1 MSDYP
6 KGSEWRL
13 WDLHIHTPA
22 SYCYQ
27 GGRFST
33 MNTDEKSAAISQI
46 ISNMNESDVAVYAIN
61 DYFTFDGYLELK
73 SAHDDGDIIDKT
85 LFPAIELRI
94 EAATPKRMNI
104 HVLFS
109 NELTLQDL
117 SDFKNALTVK
127 NVNRPLSEESL
138 RGFARQLG
146 ADKARLH
153 GFNGDYQNDPKALL
167 ELGYVTAEITKES
180 FEKALR
186 LIPEDKRLV
195 MIPYDCHG
203 GIEEINWQE
212 HMAEDMYWCQLA
224 DVFEERRAE
233 NIDLF
238 NGLLTEENKRFIA
251 DFQHNLGGHPKP
263 CVSGSDGHSIS
274 DFKTWRSE
282 TVTKKTWIK
291 ADPTFNGL
299 RQILFEPAD
308 RVRIQETT
316 PRDDYSKS
324 FIGSIE
330 ITKEISPFPENER
343 YENPVFGI
351 HPKLELNPNL
361 VCLIGGRGT
370 GKSCLIDYFGSTY
383 GASTEEHAA
392 HLPSDAFRVIFNKN
406 NEDTTSHHAAEG
418 VELPFVYISQNEVKN
433 KIAAGSVGEEI
444 KRMLGVHGL
453 SFDIEVDQK
462 IRALISDANEQ
473 KNWFLQTDEKG
484 ELIYDEAR
492 IRRQI
497 ARIQSLLDSI
507 TTEQNK
513 EKLEQFTTNIAKISN
528 SREKLKQLS
537 ALKDELAEFK
547 ANFDAK
553 AKEVDSD
560 IPELDFT
567 DQFSSIDQLSLTVS
581 SLIKSCETYNTDIH
595 SDFSEVFSGDLA
607 SLLENAEKYRKAIE
621 LFQSRLKKITAQKVT
636 LQEAESRLSATS
648 EMIES
653 ELGRQK
659 KLIDAR
665 WATIQ
670 KGHEDWSEAQRT
682 LMNKI
687 LSDREITLEGEV
699 IFDADE
705 FLTRL
710 KKELNL
716 RSFKAGGGLSMD
728 DKVRSEFNITD
739 TASFFTFMKD
749 RLHQVAEEAYVSGS
763 LVGLFYDVSVRSEY
777 LRVEPVISYGGR
789 PLERLSVG
797 QKGTVYLCMKLA
809 TQAFSQ
815 PLVFDQ
821 PEDDL
826 DNEFIIEHLVG
837 IFREIKLFRQ
847 VILVS
852 HNANLV
858 VNADAEQIVL
868 ATNDNGVLKYN
879 SGSLECSMINLAVRT
894 VLEGGDDAFRKRES
908 RYNLAEN

>member
-1 MSDYP
+1 VSNYP

-27 GGRFST
+27 GGRFSAMT
-33 MNTDEKSAAISQI
+33 TVEKSAAISQI
-46 ISNMNESDVAVYAIN
+46 ITNMNESDVAVYAIN

-73 SAHDDGDIIDKT
+73 STHDGGEIIDKT

-109 NELTLQDL
+109 NELTVQDL

-146 ADKARLH
+146 ADKARHH
-153 GFNGDYQNDPKALL
+153 GFTGDYQSDPNALL
-167 ELGYVTAEITKES
+167 KLGYVTAEITKES
-180 FEKALR
+180 FGKALR

-195 MIPYDCHG
+195 MIPYNCHG

-224 DVFEERRAE
+224 DVFEDRRAE

-238 NGLLTEENKRFIA
+238 NGLLTEVNKDFIA

-282 TVTKKTWIK
+282 TATKKTWIK

-308 RVRIQETT
+308 RVRIQATT
-316 PRDDYSKS
+316 PRDEYAKS
-324 FIGSIE
+324 FLGSIE
-330 ITKEISPFPENER
+330 ITNPMSPFPENER
-343 YENPVFGI
+343 YDNPLFDI
-351 HPKLELNPNL
+351 QKLDLNPNL

-370 GKSCLIDYFGSTY
+370 GKSCLIDYFGSNF
-383 GASTEEHAA
+383 GAATERQAENV
-392 HLPSDAFRVIFNKN
+392 PNDAFRVIFNKN

-418 VELPFVYISQNEVKN
+418 VELPFVYISQNEVKR
-433 KIAAGSVGEEI
+433 KIAEGSVGEEI

-453 SFDIEVDQK
+453 SFDIEVDEK
-462 IRALISDANEQ
+462 IRAQLSDATEQ

-484 ELIYDEAR
+484 DPIYDEAR
-492 IRRQI
+492 IRGQM
-497 ARIQSLLDSI
+497 ARIQSLLGSI

-513 EKLEQFTTNIAKISN
+513 EKLERFTTNIAKISN

-547 ANFDAK
+547 AYFDAK
-553 AKEVDSD
+553 AKDVDSD
-560 IPELDFT
+560 IPKLDFS
-567 DQFSSIDQLSLTVS
+567 DQFGSVDQLSLTVS
-581 SLIKSCETYNTDIH
+581 SLIQSCETDNNGIH
-595 SDFSEVFSGDLA
+595 SDFSEVFTGDLA

-621 LFQSRLKKITAQKVT
+621 ILQSRLKKIAAQKVM
-636 LQEAESRLSATS
+636 LQEAESKRGTTS

-653 ELGRQK
+653 ELRRQK
-659 KLIDAR
+659 ELIDDR
-665 WATIQ
+665 WAAIQ
-670 KGHEDWSEAQRT
+670 KGHEDWSEAQRA

-687 LSDREITLEGEV
+687 LSDREITLRGEI
-699 IFDADE
+699 IFDADV

-716 RSFKAGGGLSMD
+716 RSFKAGGGLSTD
-728 DKVRSEFNITD
+728 DKVRRKFNITNA
-739 TASFFTFMKD
+739 ASLFTFMNE
-749 RLHQVAEEAYVSGS
+749 RLHQVEEEAYVSGS
-763 LVGLFYDVSVRSEY
+763 LVGLFYDVSVRTEY
-777 LRVEPVISYGGR
+777 LRVEPVISYGQR

-858 VNADAEQIVL
+858 VNADAEQIIV
-868 ATNDNGVLKYN
+868 ATNDDGVLKYN
-879 SGSLECSMINLAVRT
+879 SGSLECSAINLAVRT

-908 RYNLAEN
+908 RCNLAAK